1 MVAIQFMKPFYT
13 KISGKTLR
21 LVFAYQYLSIV
32 KDEEL
37 YHFIPIEGKEIVVDL
52 ETRQPINLSEVF
64 VFQHGNK
71 FIRMPLYQFF
81 LVSNLMELIKPY
93 IESETVNTP
102 VSAEIKE
109 VASNTVEESE
119 VEEIILRSL
128 IDRALDIG
136 DEVAFM
142 ELSERLKGQLAYGC

>member
-1 MVAIQFMKPFYT
+1 MKPFYT
-13 KISGKTLR
+13 KVTSKTMR

-37 YHFIPIEGKEIVVDL
+37 YHFIPIEGKEIVINL
-52 ETRQPINLSEVF
+52 ESGQVENLSEVF
-64 VFQHGNK
+64 VFQKGNK

-81 LVSNLMELIKPY
+81 LVSNTMELIKPY

-102 VSAEIKE
+102 TSAVKE
-109 VASNTVEESE
+109 ATSNAVEESE

-136 DEVAFM
+136 DEASFM
-142 ELSERLKGQLAYGC
+142 ELSEQLKGQVSV